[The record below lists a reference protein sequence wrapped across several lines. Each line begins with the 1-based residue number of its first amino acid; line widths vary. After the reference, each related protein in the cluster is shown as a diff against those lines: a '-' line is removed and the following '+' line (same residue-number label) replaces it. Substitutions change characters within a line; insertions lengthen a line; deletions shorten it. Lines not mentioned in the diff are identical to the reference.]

1 MTKVALK
8 WSKWLSLTVLSLLLV
23 IILAV
28 TVLFFTKPGLS
39 VAVWGA
45 ERLVPQLSIGD
56 HQGAFFPRFTLNNVT
71 YIDESLHVN
80 SSIQSLTLAIKP
92 ACFTEPSV
100 CIDEVSLQGGKFAL
114 TQLPESS
121 SPEAEPTATSP
132 ITSPLPIRVGQI
144 ALQDVDLDILGNQIR
159 WDTFTSGLTFHG
171 NRLSINKTALN
182 GAMVKLAANQQTS
195 TSDSTAKLSTA
206 KQSADHQSDS
216 TQAIVLPEV
225 VLPLSIDVTRLDISD
240 FKLDQAEPIIVKHLG
255 LQALATGST
264 ITVATLELDMP
275 QVTGVLKGRVT
286 LAKDYSLDLKLDAT
300 VKMDPIS
307 GQRISLT
314 ATGSAEQLK
323 LDAQLRQLVKAD
335 IKASLAPL
343 DHNMPFNLAL
353 SNGKG
358 QWPLQGEADY
368 KATID
373 RFNAK
378 GSLAGYQLD
387 LVANAQG
394 SVIPDVALSL
404 KGKGDLSEIHLS
416 DLDVETLGGSIKGSA
431 MTNWQSPLN
440 WGGDLV
446 FANIQPGQ
454 QWSDAEGN
462 LSGALKTSGSLTKQ
476 GGWKVDLPMLDID
489 GVLRQYPLNI
499 VGSLKASDRKGKGR
513 IFFETPKLVLS
524 HGPNQIKATGKLDQR
539 WNMEVQLNLPELA
552 KSIPDLKG
560 SVIGDISLRGELT
573 EPEVEAN
580 LTANDV
586 DWRGEVQVKNVR
598 LEGDIVPLPLPHG
611 KVSLTAEQ
619 INYQGN
625 LIDDV
630 VLNMEGNQHANE
642 LSLDVH
648 SDLLSTS
655 LAISGSISEQP
666 NFVWQGQL
674 GRMMIRSQQ
683 GEWNLQQATA
693 VTFDFD
699 SQMAAVGAHCWQQED
714 SSVCL
719 DKDIQVGESGE
730 AKLSIKQFDFS
741 QLSMFMPDKI
751 ELTGSV
757 DGSVWAKWAPK
768 QAPAL
773 KASIIM
779 PKGEVKQRFEPPLVF
794 GWDSVTLNANIA
806 NNQLKADW
814 VFDVTDNGDMSGQV
828 TIPDITA
835 QDKQIDGR
843 LTLGKFN
850 LDFLNV
856 LVGEFSQIKST
867 IETDLIVSGPLLQ
880 PQVKGQ
886 LVVDD
891 MLLRGD
897 ISPIEIDS
905 GRLIIDF
912 TGYDAALKSTMQ
924 TPDGQ
929 LNLTGDAH
937 WQDLQDWRTNLRV
950 FAKGL
955 KVDVPPMVYIKV
967 VPDMTISASP
977 TSVKIDGNIALPWGR
992 IVVDELPDSA
1002 ISVSKDLV
1010 IVDAQGKPIKS
1021 DSEVPIKIET
1031 NINIKI
1037 GDDFKLSAFGLK
1049 GDLVGKL
1056 NVTQKNKGPFVTGE
1070 IKIVDGSYKSFGQ
1083 DLLIKKG
1090 KILMN
1095 GPVDQPYLQI
1105 SAIRNP
1111 DNIQDGVTA
1120 GVKVTGPADEPL
1132 LTIFSDPP
1140 MPQANAL
1147 SYLLRGQDID
1157 GEAGGNAMTTTL
1169 IGLSLAKS
1177 GKVVGEIG
1185 KAFGVQDL
1193 QLDTAGSGDDSQ
1205 VTVSGYILP
1214 GLQVKYGVG
1223 IFDSVGEFTVRYRLM
1238 KNLYVEAVSGLDS
1251 AVDLLYQ
1258 FEFN

>member
-23 IILAV
+23 ILLAL
-28 TVLFFTKPGLS
+28 TVLLFTKLGLS
-39 VAVWGA
+39 IAVWGA
-45 ERLVPQLSIGD
+45 ERLVPQLSIGG
-56 HQGAFFPRFTLNNVT
+56 HQGAFFPRFTLNKVT
-71 YIDESLHVN
+71 YIDESLHVD

-100 CIDEVSLQGGKFAL
+100 CIDEVSLQGVKLAL
-114 TQLPESS
+114 TQLPEST
-121 SPEAEPTATSP
+121 SPEAEPSPISP
-132 ITSPLPIRVGQI
+132 ITSPLPIRIGRI
-144 ALQDVDLDILGNQIR
+144 ILQDVALDLLGNQIS
-159 WDTFTSGLTFHG
+159 WDTFSSGLTFHG
-171 NRLSINKTALN
+171 NRLSINKTVLN
-182 GAMVKLAANQQTS
+182 GTVVKLAPSQQKTVS
-195 TSDSTAKLSTA
+195 NPAIKSSGIN
-206 KQSADHQSDS
+206 QSDS
-216 TQAIVLPEV
+216 TQRIVLPEV

-264 ITVATLELDMP
+264 ITIATLDLDMP
-275 QVTGVLKGRVT
+275 QVTGVLKGEVT
-286 LAKDYSLDLKLDAT
+286 LAKDYPLDLKLDAT
-300 VKMDPIS
+300 VKMEPLN

-314 ATGSAEQLK
+314 ATGSAEQLQ

-343 DHNMPFNLAL
+343 DRKMPFNVAL

-358 QWPLQGEADY
+358 QWPLKGDADY
-368 KATID
+368 QATIA

-378 GSLAGYQLD
+378 GSLDGYQLD

-394 SVIPDVALSL
+394 KAIPDVALSL

-431 MTNWQSPLN
+431 MTNWQSPIN

-446 FANIQPGQ
+446 FANIQPGR
-454 QWSDAEGN
+454 QWPDAEGN

-476 GGWKVDLPMLDID
+476 GGWQVNLPMLDID

-499 VGSLKASDRKGKGR
+499 VGSLKASDRKGKGE
-513 IFFETPKLVLS
+513 IYFETPKLVLS
-524 HGPNQIKATGKLDQR
+524 HGPNQIKATGKLEQR

-560 SVIGDISLRGELT
+560 SVVGELSLRGQLS
-573 EPEVEAN
+573 EPEVSAN
-580 LTANDV
+580 LTANNI

-598 LEGDIVPLPLPHG
+598 LEGDVVPLPLPHG
-611 KVSLTAEQ
+611 KVNLTVEQ
-619 INYQGN
+619 INYQDN
-625 LIDDV
+625 VIDDV
-630 VLNMEGNQHANE
+630 VLNMEGNQHAHE
-642 LSLDVH
+642 LSLDVN
-648 SDLLSTS
+648 SKLVSTS
-655 LAISGSISEQP
+655 LVISGSLNDKP

-674 GRMMIRSQQ
+674 GRMMIRSPQ
-683 GEWNLQQATA
+683 GEWNLQQATS

-719 DKDIQVGESGE
+719 DKDIQVGKSGE

-741 QLSMFMPDKI
+741 QLSMFMPDKL

-768 QAPAL
+768 QALAL
-773 KASIIM
+773 KASVIM
-779 PKGEVKQRFEPPLVF
+779 PKGEVKQLLEPPLVF
-794 GWDSVTLNANIA
+794 GWDSVTLNANIT

-828 TIPDITA
+828 TIPDITV
-835 QDKQIDGR
+835 QDKQINGR

-856 LVGEFSQIKST
+856 LVGEYSQIKST
-867 IETDLIVSGPLLQ
+867 IETDLIVSGPLLH

-886 LVVDD
+886 FVVDD

-905 GRLIIDF
+905 GHLTIDF
-912 TGYDAALKSTMQ
+912 AGYDAALKSTMQ

-950 FAKGL
+950 FAKEL
-955 KVDVPPMVYIKV
+955 EIDVPPMVRIKV
-967 VPDMTISASP
+967 IPDMTISASP
-977 TSVKIDGNIALPWGR
+977 QSVQIDGNIALPWGR
-992 IVVDELPDSA
+992 IVVNELPDSA

-1021 DSEVPIKIET
+1021 DREVPIKIET

-1037 GDDFKLSAFGLK
+1037 GDDFKLSAFGLE
-1049 GDLVGKL
+1049 GYLVGKL
-1056 NVTQKNKGPFVTGE
+1056 NVTQKNKGPFVIGE
-1070 IKIVDGSYKSFGQ
+1070 IKIVDGSYSSFGQ

-1105 SAIRNP
+1105 TAIRNP
-1111 DNIQDGVTA
+1111 DNIEDGVTA
-1120 GVKVTGPADEPL
+1120 GVRVTGPADEPR

-1147 SYLLRGQDID
+1147 SYLLRGQNID
-1157 GEAGGNAMTTTL
+1157 GESGGNAMTTTL

-1193 QLDTAGSGDDSQ
+1193 QLDTAGSGDDSK

-1223 IFDSVGEFTVRYRLM
+1223 IFNSVGEFTVRYRLI